1 MVRRVKEPQ
10 FPERTLIY
18 IPIVHT
24 QADMGA
30 LGESVRM
37 ATFRKVGATG
47 WKRKLNL
54 IDKIWTTIELAI
66 DDLDLP
72 YKTVRLY
79 QDGLPVCGREAQIVT
94 ELAQK
99 GSRNHQILFR
109 LMEKGATIMGTE
121 SLELLMEEYE
131 LAKQTIAASETPK
144 LVGMKTRQ
152 KALSDS
158 LLKRRDRFIADRIN
172 STLDRGETGI
182 LFLGMLH
189 CLENRLDNDIRVAYP
204 VNTS

>member
-1 MVRRVKEPQ
+1 
-10 FPERTLIY
+10 
-18 IPIVHT
+18 
-24 QADMGA
+24 
-30 LGESVRM
+30 M